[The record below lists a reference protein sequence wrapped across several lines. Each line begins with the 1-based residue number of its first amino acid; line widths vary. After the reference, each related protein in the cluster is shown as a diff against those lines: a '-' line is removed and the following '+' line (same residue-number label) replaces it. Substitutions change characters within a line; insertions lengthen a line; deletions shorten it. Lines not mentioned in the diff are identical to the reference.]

1 MTIRVSLAVLTGL
14 NLALAATAQ
23 AQVYSQNLSWECQL
37 APCVYDGLNRPF
49 GRDYSSGVLER
60 PINGVQ
66 YMIDYDAL
74 GPLDNLL
81 LYYQA
86 ADCSGQPYFFGV
98 GSFDRAGDAML
109 EPPFAH
115 YDSVTKAIWGP
126 TGALVSLSYQAYKYG
141 NPPYCA
147 TEWRGGSG
155 TGLARIAAPI
165 EYNPSIVPPFVP
177 R

>member
-1 MTIRVSLAVLTGL
+1 MTIRVSLAVLTSL

-23 AQVYSQNLSWECQL
+23 AELANLDWSCQFVS
-37 APCVYDGLNRPF
+37 CVEDGLHRPF
-49 GRDYSSGVLER
+49 GKDYSSGVLER
-60 PINGVQ
+60 QINGVL
-66 YMIDYDAL
+66 YMMDYDQL

-81 LYYQA
+81 LYYQS
-86 ADCSGQPYFFGV
+86 ADCTGQPYFFGV

-165 EYNPSIVPPFVP
+165 EYNPSIVPPFVV